1 MDSTSGSPSTQ
12 TRNDSTLAA
21 CRKRQQRLI
30 GQTIGFTLWGIGL
43 LLFIVSCFVIHAHPQ
58 PYPIDITTTPTLQN
72 LQDVNWADTTLHYVG
87 LAIDPITSGTVLT
100 LWVIALLL
108 AGWVSRLR
116 GRYTLRW
123 WVSAIFL
130 AVLGAGTFGLN
141 QLIDQ
146 LVNRPRPTSDTAP
159 IRHHT
164 NLIPIP
170 TYPSGHVEFAVV
182 FYGFLL
188 FLSFTKP
195 VREWR
200 YRWVL
205 IPFQLYAVFDIL
217 TVGIARITELD
228 HWLTDVLGAY
238 FEGALYLVAF
248 IFLYHWT
255 IHTLEERRA
264 KKLAEKSGYADPG
277 GLT

>member
-1 MDSTSGSPSTQ
+1 MDSTSNSPSAQ
-12 TRNDSTLAA
+12 MRNNSNVADSG
-21 CRKRQQRLI
+21 KWQHWGI
-30 GQTIGFTLWGIGL
+30 GQIIGFTLWGLGMI
-43 LLFIVSCFVIHAHPQ
+43 LFVVSCFIIIAHPR
-58 PYPIDITTTPTLQN
+58 PYPIDIATTQTLQN
-72 LQDVNWADTTLHYVG
+72 LQDISWANSTLHFVG
-87 LAIDPITSGTVLT
+87 LAIDPITSGTVLA

-108 AGWVSRLR
+108 AGWVSRMR
-116 GRYTLRW
+116 GRSPLRW

-146 LVNRPRPTSDTAP
+146 LVNRPRPSSDTAP

-205 IPFQLYAVFDIL
+205 IPFQVYAVFDIL

-238 FEGALYLVAF
+238 FEGALYLIAF
-248 IFLYHWT
+248 IFLYQWT
-255 IHTLEERRA
+255 ISKLEERRA
-264 KKLAEKSGYADPG
+264 KRLAEKSLQAQQA
-277 GLT
+277 

>member
-1 MDSTSGSPSTQ
+1 MDNTTGSPSTQ
-12 TRNDSTLAA
+12 TRNNSTLAA
-21 CRKRQQRLI
+21 SGKRQQRLI
-30 GQTIGFTLWGIGL
+30 GQAIGFTLWGIGL

-58 PYPIDITTTPTLQN
+58 PYPIDITTTQTLQN
-72 LQDVNWADTTLHYVG
+72 LQDVNWADTILHFVG
-87 LAIDPITSGTVLT
+87 VAIDPITSGTVLA
-100 LWVIALLL
+100 LWVVALLL

-116 GRYTLRW
+116 GRSPIRW

-228 HWLTDVLGAY
+228 HWLTDVLAAY

-248 IFLYHWT
+248 IFLYQWT
-255 IHTLEERRA
+255 IRKLEERRA
-264 KKLAEKSGYADPG
+264 TKLAEKSAQ
-277 GLT
+277 TQEA

>member
-1 MDSTSGSPSTQ
+1 MDSASNFPSKQ
-12 TRNDSTLAA
+12 MRNNSTVATGG
-21 CRKRQQRLI
+21 KRQHWGI
-30 GQTIGFTLWGIGL
+30 GQIIGFTLWGIGMI
-43 LLFIVSCFVIHAHPQ
+43 LFVVSCFVIHAHPQ
-58 PYPIDITTTPTLQN
+58 PYPIDITTTQTLQN
-72 LQDVNWADTTLHYVG
+72 LQDVNWADTILHFVG
-87 LAIDPITSGTVLT
+87 VAIDPITSGTVLA
-100 LWVIALLL
+100 LWVVALLL

-116 GRYTLRW
+116 GRSPMRW

-248 IFLYHWT
+248 IFLYQWT
-255 IHTLEERRA
+255 IRKLEERRA
-264 KKLAEKSGYADPG
+264 NKLAEKSTQNQQA
-277 GLT
+277 

>member
-12 TRNDSTLAA
+12 TRNNSTLAA
-21 CRKRQQRLI
+21 SGKRQQRLI

-58 PYPIDITTTPTLQN
+58 PYPIDITTTQTLQN

-116 GRYTLRW
+116 GRSPLRW

-238 FEGALYLVAF
+238 FEGALYLIAF
-248 IFLYHWT
+248 IFLYQWT
-255 IHTLEERRA
+255 IRKLEERRA
-264 KKLAEKSGYADPG
+264 KKLAEKSTQNQQA
-277 GLT
+277 

>member
-1 MDSTSGSPSTQ
+1 MDNTTGSPSTQ
-12 TRNDSTLAA
+12 TRNNSTLAA
-21 CRKRQQRLI
+21 SGKQQQRPI
-30 GQTIGFTLWGIGL
+30 GQAIGFTLWGIGL

-58 PYPIDITTTPTLQN
+58 PYPIDITTTQTLQN
-72 LQDVNWADTTLHYVG
+72 LQDINWADTILHFVG
-87 LAIDPITSGTVLT
+87 VAIDPITSGTVLA
-100 LWVIALLL
+100 LWVVALLL

-116 GRYTLRW
+116 GRSPMRW

-238 FEGALYLVAF
+238 FEGALYLIAF
-248 IFLYHWT
+248 IFLYQWT
-255 IHTLEERRA
+255 IRKLEERRA
-264 KKLAEKSGYADPG
+264 KKLAEKS
-277 GLT
+277 T

>member
-12 TRNDSTLAA
+12 TRNNSTLAA
-21 CRKRQQRLI
+21 SGKRQQRLI

-58 PYPIDITTTPTLQN
+58 PYPIDITTTQTLQN

-116 GRYTLRW
+116 GRSPLRW

-205 IPFQLYAVFDIL
+205 IPFQVYAVFDIL

-238 FEGALYLVAF
+238 FEGALYLIAF
-248 IFLYHWT
+248 IFLYQWT
-255 IHTLEERRA
+255 ISKLEERRA
-264 KKLAEKSGYADPG
+264 KKLAEKSTQAQ
-277 GLT
+277 TA

>member
-1 MDSTSGSPSTQ
+1 MDNTTGSPSTQ
-12 TRNDSTLAA
+12 TRNNSTLAA
-21 CRKRQQRLI
+21 SGKRQQRII
-30 GQTIGFTLWGIGL
+30 GQAIGFTLWGIGL

-58 PYPIDITTTPTLQN
+58 PYPIDITTTQTLQN
-72 LQDVNWADTTLHYVG
+72 LQDVNWADTILHFVG
-87 LAIDPITSGTVLT
+87 VAIDPITSGTVLA
-100 LWVIALLL
+100 LWVVALLL

-116 GRYTLRW
+116 GRSPMRW

-228 HWLTDVLGAY
+228 HWLTDVLAAY

-248 IFLYHWT
+248 IFLYQWT
-255 IHTLEERRA
+255 IRKLEERRA
-264 KKLAEKSGYADPG
+264 KKLAEKSTQNQQA
-277 GLT
+277 

>member
-1 MDSTSGSPSTQ
+1 MDNTTGSPSTQ
-12 TRNDSTLAA
+12 TRNNSTLAA
-21 CRKRQQRLI
+21 SGKRQQRLI
-30 GQTIGFTLWGIGL
+30 GQAIGFTLWGIGL

-58 PYPIDITTTPTLQN
+58 PYPIDITTTQTLQN
-72 LQDVNWADTTLHYVG
+72 LQDVNWADTILHFVG
-87 LAIDPITSGTVLT
+87 VAIDPITSGTVLA
-100 LWVIALLL
+100 LWVVALLL

-116 GRYTLRW
+116 GRSPMRW

-248 IFLYHWT
+248 IFLYQWT
-255 IHTLEERRA
+255 IRKLEERRA
-264 KKLAEKSGYADPG
+264 KKLAEKSTQNQQA
-277 GLT
+277 